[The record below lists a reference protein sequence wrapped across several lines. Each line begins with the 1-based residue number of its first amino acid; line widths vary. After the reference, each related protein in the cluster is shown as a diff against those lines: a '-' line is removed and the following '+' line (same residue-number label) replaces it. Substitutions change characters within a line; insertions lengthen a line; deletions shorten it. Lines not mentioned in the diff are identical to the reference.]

1 MTSQYKLLAVMIV
14 AALSGCQGDEN
25 TTLESGNDNI
35 YVPIVKG
42 EITLPSLHVG
52 TTARGTYEYFDP
64 NTQPRKEATSQYVWR
79 DQHLAEV
86 SKEREIRLGYEHLGN
101 SLSFCVTPIAQ
112 GDKNTIGQENCS
124 KEVEVKEPLA
134 DKPTVV
140 DVIIDGNTI
149 ITVGDT
155 LEGTYSYLHIDDLE
169 QGATELR
176 WKADGAEIVGKI
188 SNLIELTAAE
198 TEGKEIA
205 FCVTPITAVT
215 GNNPAIKG
223 DEVCSDIT
231 EKVLPLV
238 GVAPIVKD
246 ANIDG
251 APFVHVELMGIYQYS
266 DADADGD
273 LESSSQYIWKRDK
286 NVIADQTEKTYKV
299 TSDDLNTKISF
310 CVMPKAATGLPN
322 SGSETCFSMDKVI
335 TEIVENAPTAKDVII
350 SVDGG
355 IATVGKE
362 LQGTFTYTQDQNAVQ
377 GIADIQWKRSD
388 TIIKQCKD
396 NENGCL
402 THVVTDT
409 DLTNEDIKFCA
420 KPKTLFETSALVYAC
435 SPIVQASGLKLSG
448 KLEYNA
454 EITAIGFGDFQDL
467 SAIEWRINTNTQDGP
482 LGDTD
487 SGSRTSILEAE
498 GLSGYTIGVVNT
510 VTIDSNENE
519 VIDDYDWDHSKPI
532 DARNFIGKQLE
543 VCIDSYCLNA
553 SDANVTG
560 GMYVTGSAD
569 NKRTIEPVR
578 YIKNGQANYHR
589 PLTVLE
595 VQNKTFGDLP
605 TFKHII
611 TLNGIDWAAYDHD
624 DPSNKDVLDVC
635 RKLDKG
641 QWHLPVSWFKES
653 KDYVIN
659 QFASDGNNPPVVQ
672 SDSLIAISKTIMKD
686 TTDELSNVFGWPVA
700 KLSPY
705 ASATMQKSNK
715 SLPFRVFYFDG
726 SNSSTTN
733 NNVARVVSCVESI
746 N

>member
-1 MTSQYKLLAVMIV
+1 MISQYKLLVVMIV

-42 EITLPSLHVG
+42 EVTLPSLHVG

-64 NTQPRKEATSQYVWR
+64 NVQPRKEATSLYVWR

-86 SKEREIRLGYEHLGN
+86 SKEREIKLDYEHLGN

-140 DVIIDGNTI
+140 DVVIDGNTI

-188 SNLIELTAAE
+188 SNLIKLTAAE
-198 TEGKEIA
+198 TEGKEIV

-215 GNNPAIKG
+215 DNNPAIKG

-231 EKVLPLV
+231 TKVLPFS
-238 GVAPIVKD
+238 GDAPVVESVS
-246 ANIDG
+246 IDG
-251 APFVHVELMGIYQYS
+251 SPFVHAELTGIYQYS
-266 DADADGD
+266 DANDD
-273 LESSSQYIWKRDK
+273 LESNSQYIWKRDTD
-286 NVIADQTEKTYKV
+286 VIPSQTEKTYKV
-299 TSDDLNTKISF
+299 TSDDLNTTISF

-335 TEIVENAPTAKDVII
+335 EEIVENAPTAKDVII

-362 LQGTFTYTQDQNAVQ
+362 LQGTFTYTQVQNAAQ
-377 GIADIQWKRSD
+377 GIADIQWKRGD
-388 TIIKQCKD
+388 TIIKECED
-396 NENGCL
+396 NESDCL
-402 THVVTDT
+402 TYVVTDT
-409 DLTNEDIKFCA
+409 DLTNENIIFSVT
-420 KPKTLFETSALVYAC
+420 PKTLYETSGVLTPSSAIL
-435 SPIVQASGLKLSG
+435 ASGLKLSG

-454 EITAIGFGDFQDL
+454 EITATGFGDFQDL

-487 SGSRTSILEAE
+487 PGSRTSILEAN
-498 GLSGYTIGVVNT
+498 GASSYRIGVVG
-510 VTIDSNENE
+510 DSKN
-519 VIDDYDWDHSKPI
+519 DLDWNHSKLV
-532 DARNFIGKQLE
+532 DARNFIGKNLD
-543 VCIDSYCLNA
+543 VCVNDYCINA
-553 SDANVTG
+553 SDSQVTG
-560 GMYVTGSAD
+560 GMYVTGSVD

-595 VQNKTFGDLP
+595 VQNKTLGDLP

-624 DPSNKDVLDVC
+624 DPSNKDILNVC

-659 QFASDGNNPPVVQ
+659 QFSSDGNNPPVVQ
-672 SDSLIAISKTIMKD
+672 SDSLIAISKNLMKD

-700 KLSPY
+700 KSSPY

>member
-1 MTSQYKLLAVMIV
+1 MISQYKLLVVMIV

-42 EITLPSLHVG
+42 EVTLPSLHVG

-64 NTQPRKEATSQYVWR
+64 NVQPRKEATSLYVWR

-86 SKEREIRLGYEHLGN
+86 SKEREIKLDYEHLGN

-140 DVIIDGNTI
+140 DVVIDGNTI

-188 SNLIELTAAE
+188 SNLIKLTAAE

-231 EKVLPLV
+231 TKVLPLSGDAPV
-238 GVAPIVKD
+238 VAVESVS
-246 ANIDG
+246 IDG
-251 APFVHVELMGIYQYS
+251 SPFVHAELTGIYQYS
-266 DADADGD
+266 DANGD
-273 LESSSQYIWKRDK
+273 LESNSQYIWKRDTD
-286 NVIADQTEKTYKV
+286 VIPSQTEKMYKV
-299 TSDDLNTKISF
+299 TSDDLNTTISF
-310 CVMPKAATGLPN
+310 CVIPKAATGLPN

-335 TEIVENAPTAKDVII
+335 EEKVENAPTAEDVII

-355 IATVGKE
+355 IAIVGKE
-362 LQGTFTYTQDQNAVQ
+362 LQGTFTYTQVQNAAQ
-377 GIADIQWKRSD
+377 GIADIQWKRGD
-388 TIIKQCKD
+388 TIIKECED
-396 NENGCL
+396 NESDCL
-402 THVVTDT
+402 TYVVTDT
-409 DLTNEDIKFCA
+409 DLTNENIIFSVT
-420 KPKTLFETSALVYAC
+420 PKTLYETSGVLTPSSAIL
-435 SPIVQASGLKLSG
+435 ASGLKLSG

-454 EITAIGFGDFQDL
+454 EITATGFGDFQDL

-487 SGSRTSILEAE
+487 PGSRTSILEAN
-498 GLSGYTIGVVNT
+498 GASSYRIGVVG
-510 VTIDSNENE
+510 DSKN
-519 VIDDYDWDHSKPI
+519 DLDWNHSKLV
-532 DARNFIGKQLE
+532 DARNFIGKNLD
-543 VCIDSYCLNA
+543 VCVNDYCINA
-553 SDANVTG
+553 SDSQVTG
-560 GMYVTGSAD
+560 GMYVTGSVD

-595 VQNKTFGDLP
+595 VQNKTLGDLP

-624 DPSNKDVLDVC
+624 DPSNKDILNVC

-659 QFASDGNNPPVVQ
+659 QFSSDGNNPPVVQ
-672 SDSLIAISKTIMKD
+672 SDSLIAISKNLMKD

-700 KLSPY
+700 KSSPY

>member
-1 MTSQYKLLAVMIV
+1 MIV

-42 EITLPSLHVG
+42 EVTLPSLHVG

-64 NTQPRKEATSQYVWR
+64 NVQPRKEGTSLYVWR

-86 SKEREIRLGYEHLGN
+86 SKEREIKLDYEHLGN
-101 SLSFCVTPIAQ
+101 SLSFCVIPIAE
-112 GDKNTIGQENCS
+112 GDKNTIGQETCS
-124 KEVEVKEPLA
+124 KKVEVKEPLA
-134 DKPTVV
+134 DKPTAV
-140 DVIIDGNTI
+140 DVIIDSNAI

-155 LEGTYSYLHIDDLE
+155 LEGTYSYLHVDNIA

-176 WKADGAEIVGKI
+176 WRADGTEIEGKN
-188 SNLIELTAAE
+188 STSIELTAVE
-198 TEGKEIA
+198 TEGKEIT

-215 GNNPAIKG
+215 DNNPAIKG

-231 EKVLPLV
+231 AKVLPLS
-238 GVAPIVKD
+238 GNAPVVEG
-246 ANIDG
+246 AGIDG
-251 APFVHVELMGIYQYS
+251 SPFVHAELTGKYQYS
-266 DADADGD
+266 DVDGD
-273 LESSSQYIWKRDK
+273 LESSSQYIWKRDA

-310 CVMPKAATGLPN
+310 CVTPKATTGLPN
-322 SGSETCFSMDKVI
+322 SGAEACFSMDKVI
-335 TEIVENAPTAKDVII
+335 TEIVEKIPTAKDVII

-362 LQGTFTYTQDQNAVQ
+362 LQGTFTYVQDENAVQ
-377 GIADIQWKRSD
+377 GIADIQWKRGD

-396 NENGCL
+396 NESNCL

-409 DLTNEDIKFCA
+409 DLTNENIIFSVI
-420 KPKTLFETSALVYAC
+420 PKTLYETSGVLTSSTAIL
-435 SPIVQASGLKLSG
+435 ASGLKLSG

-454 EITAIGFGDFQDL
+454 EITATGFGDFQDL
-467 SAIEWRINTNTQDGP
+467 SGIEWRININTQDGP

-487 SGSRTSILEAE
+487 PGSRTPIFDANGAS
-498 GLSGYTIGVVNT
+498 SYRIGVVG
-510 VTIDSNENE
+510 DSKN
-519 VIDDYDWDHSKPI
+519 DLDWDHSKLV
-532 DARNFIGKQLE
+532 DARNFIGKNLD
-543 VCIDSYCLNA
+543 VCVNDYCINA
-553 SDANVTG
+553 SDSQVTG
-560 GMYVTGSAD
+560 GMYVTGSID

-589 PLTVLE
+589 PLTALE
-595 VQNKTFGDLP
+595 VQNKTLGDLP

-624 DPSNKDVLDVC
+624 DPRNKDVLNVC

-659 QFASDGNNPPVVQ
+659 QFASNGNNPPIVQ
-672 SDSLIAISKTIMKD
+672 SDSLIAISKTVMKD

>member
-1 MTSQYKLLAVMIV
+1 MIV

-42 EITLPSLHVG
+42 EVTLPSLHVG

-64 NTQPRKEATSQYVWR
+64 NVQPRKEATSLYVWR

-86 SKEREIRLGYEHLGN
+86 SKEREIKLDYEHLGN

-140 DVIIDGNTI
+140 DVVIDGNTI

-176 WKADGAEIVGKI
+176 WKADGAEITGK
-188 SNLIELTAAE
+188 SSALIELTAAE

-251 APFVHVELMGIYQYS
+251 APFVHAELMGIYQYS
-266 DADADGD
+266 DADGD

-362 LQGTFTYTQDQNAVQ
+362 LQGSFTYTQDQNAVQ
-377 GIADIQWKRSD
+377 GIADIQWKRGN
-388 TIIKQCKD
+388 TIIEQCKD
-396 NENGCL
+396 DESGCL
-402 THVVTDT
+402 THVVTDA
-409 DLTNEDIKFCA
+409 DLTNEDIQFCA
-420 KPKTLFETSALVYAC
+420 KPKTLFETSALDYAC
-435 SPIVQASGLKLSG
+435 SPIVKASGLKLSG

-454 EITAIGFGDFQDL
+454 EITATGFGDFDL
-467 SAIEWRINTNTQDGP
+467 SDIEWRINTNTQDGP

-487 SGSRTSILEAE
+487 PGSRTSILEAE
-498 GLSGYTIGVVNT
+498 GLSSYTIGVVNT

-543 VCIDSYCLNA
+543 VCVDTYCLNA
-553 SDANVTG
+553 SDTDVTG
-560 GMYVTGSAD
+560 GMYVAGSLNA
-569 NKRTIEPVR
+569 KRTIEPVR
-578 YIKNGQANYHR
+578 VVTIRDGNVTLKYHR
-589 PLTVLE
+589 PLTELE
-595 VQNKTFGDLP
+595 SNSKKFGETP
-605 TFKHII
+605 TIVETI
-611 TLNGIDWAAYDHD
+611 TLNGIKWALPNHD
-624 DPSNKDVLDVC
+624 DKSALNIC
-635 RKLDKG
+635 RNLYNDK
-641 QWHLPVSWFKES
+641 QWHLPQSQFTGTYDFNVYKELGNTPPTKKAGSLVSLTQTLIS
-653 KDYVIN
+653 N
-659 QFASDGNNPPVVQ
+659 NGN
-672 SDSLIAISKTIMKD
+672 
-686 TTDELSNVFGWPVA
+686 SNYLVSPVFGWPLGYTKNNPDTGDVVKA
-700 KLSPY
+700 Y
-705 ASATMQKSNK
+705 VGASKSNGTGNFN
-715 SLPFRVFYFDG
+715 LVRFYAG
-726 SNSSTTN
+726 GGTANNGLSNQG
-733 NNVARVVSCVESI
+733 AFVSCVSESE
-746 N
+746 

>member
-1 MTSQYKLLAVMIV
+1 MISQYKLLVVMIV

-42 EITLPSLHVG
+42 EVTLPSLHVG

-64 NTQPRKEATSQYVWR
+64 NVQPRKEATSLYVWR

-86 SKEREIRLGYEHLGN
+86 SKEREIKLDYEHLGN

-140 DVIIDGNTI
+140 DVVIDGNTI

-251 APFVHVELMGIYQYS
+251 APFVHAELMGIYQYF
-266 DADADGD
+266 DDDED
-273 LESSSQYIWKRDK
+273 LESNSQYIWKRDTIE
-286 NVIADQTEKTYKV
+286 IADQTKKTYKV
-299 TSDDLNTKISF
+299 TSDDLNTTISF
-310 CVMPKAATGLPN
+310 CVTPKSATGLPN

-335 TEIVENAPTAKDVII
+335 DEKDENAPTAKDVII

-362 LQGTFTYTQDQNAVQ
+362 LQGSFTYEQDQNAVP
-377 GIADIQWKRSD
+377 GIADIQWKRGD

-396 NENGCL
+396 NESDCL
-402 THVVTDT
+402 TYVVTDT
-409 DLTNEDIKFCA
+409 DLTNEDIIFNVT
-420 KPKTLFETSALVYAC
+420 PKTLYETSGVLTPSSAIL
-435 SPIVQASGLKLSG
+435 ASGLKLSG
-448 KLEYNA
+448 TLEYNTV
-454 EITAIGFGDFQDL
+454 ITATGFGDFKNL
-467 SAIEWRINTNTQDGP
+467 SDIEWRINTHTQDGP

-487 SGSRTSILEAE
+487 PGSRTSILEAN
-498 GLSGYTIGVVNT
+498 GAGSYRIGVVGSAT
-510 VTIDSNENE
+510 S
-519 VIDDYDWDHSKPI
+519 DYDWDHSKPI

-560 GMYVTGSAD
+560 GMYVTGSID

-578 YIKNGQANYHR
+578 VIEYKKYSYHR
-589 PLTVLE
+589 PLTAFE
-595 VQNKTFGDLP
+595 VQNKTLGDLP
-605 TFKHII
+605 TYKHII
-611 TLNGIDWAAYDHD
+611 TLNGIKWAAYDHED
-624 DPSNKDVLDVC
+624 LSNKDVLNVC
-635 RKLDKG
+635 LKLDKG
-641 QWHLPVSWFKES
+641 QWHLPVTWFTSNKG
-653 KDYVIN
+653 YTIN
-659 QFASDGNNPPVVQ
+659 KFDADGNNPPI
-672 SDSLIAISKTIMKD
+672 DGNNSLSTLGAIMHDDI
-686 TTDELSNVFGWPVA
+686 DELSNTYGWPVS

-705 ASATMQKSNK
+705 GSASMLDSNK
-715 SLPFRVFYFDG
+715 NFRVLSFNEILKGKAKSYVIE
-726 SNSSTTN
+726 NKLP
-733 NNVARVVSCVESI
+733 RIVSCI
-746 N
+746 NNEA

>member
-1 MTSQYKLLAVMIV
+1 MISQYKLLVVMIV

-42 EITLPSLHVG
+42 EVTLPSLHVG

-64 NTQPRKEATSQYVWR
+64 NVQPRKEATSLYVWR
-79 DQHLAEV
+79 DQYLAEV
-86 SKEREIRLGYEHLGN
+86 SKEREIKLDYEHLGN

-112 GDKNTIGQENCS
+112 GDKNTVGQETCS
-124 KEVEVKEPLA
+124 KEVEVNEPLA
-134 DKPTVV
+134 DKPTAV
-140 DVIIDGNTI
+140 DVVIDGNAI

-155 LEGTYSYLHIDDLE
+155 LKGTYSYLHVDDLA

-176 WKADGAEIVGKI
+176 WKADGAEITGK
-188 SNLIELTAAE
+188 SSALIELTATE
-198 TEGKEIA
+198 TEGKDIA

-215 GNNPAIKG
+215 DNNPAIKG

-231 EKVLPLV
+231 AKVLPLSGDAPV
-238 GVAPIVKD
+238 VAVESVS
-246 ANIDG
+246 IDG
-251 APFVHVELMGIYQYS
+251 SPFVHAGLMGIYQYS
-266 DADADGD
+266 DADGD
-273 LESSSQYIWKRDK
+273 LESNSQYIWKRDT
-286 NVIADQTEKTYKV
+286 NVIPYQTEKTYKV
-299 TSDDLNTKISF
+299 TSDDLNTTISF
-310 CVMPKAATGLPN
+310 CVRPKAATGLPN

-335 TEIVENAPTAKDVII
+335 EEIVENPPTAENVII

-362 LQGTFTYTQDQNAVQ
+362 LQGTFTYTQDQNAVR
-377 GIADIQWKRSD
+377 GIADIQWKRGD
-388 TIIKQCKD
+388 TIIKECED
-396 NENGCL
+396 NESDCL
-402 THVVTDT
+402 TYVVTDT
-409 DLTNEDIKFCA
+409 DLTNENIIFSVT
-420 KPKTLFETSALVYAC
+420 PKTLYETSGVLTPSSAIL
-435 SPIVQASGLKLSG
+435 ASGLKLSG

-454 EITAIGFGDFQDL
+454 EITATGFGDFQDL

-487 SGSRTSILEAE
+487 PGSRTSILEAN
-498 GLSGYTIGVVNT
+498 GASSYRIGVVG
-510 VTIDSNENE
+510 DSKN
-519 VIDDYDWDHSKPI
+519 DLDWNHSELV
-532 DARNFIGKQLE
+532 DARNFIGKNLD
-543 VCIDSYCLNA
+543 VCVNDYCINA
-553 SDANVTG
+553 SDSQVTG
-560 GMYVTGSAD
+560 GMYVTGSVD

-595 VQNKTFGDLP
+595 VQNKTLGDLP

-624 DPSNKDVLDVC
+624 DQSNKDVLNVC

-653 KDYVIN
+653 TDYVIN
-659 QFASDGNNPPVVQ
+659 QFSSDGNNPPVVQ
-672 SDSLIAISKTIMKD
+672 SDSLIAISKNLMKD

-700 KLSPY
+700 KSSPY
-705 ASATMQKSNK
+705 ASATMQGSNK